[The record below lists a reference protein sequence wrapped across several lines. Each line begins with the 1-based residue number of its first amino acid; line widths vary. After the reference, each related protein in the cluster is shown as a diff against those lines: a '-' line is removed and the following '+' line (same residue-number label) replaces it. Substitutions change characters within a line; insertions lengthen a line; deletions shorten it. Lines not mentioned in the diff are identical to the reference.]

1 MISFIDTFLAA
12 LARCLGDIYLV
23 QKMGGA
29 TKKVWSYEKRMQ
41 SMMQMA
47 RIYMMVIKI
56 HDCEEILKQKNS
68 TQNNAFL
75 LGRLKAR
82 KGKMRAR
89 QGARFPKFF
98 FPSEASL
105 NNSERINFK
114 LSGKFKC
121 LGNSFASIS
130 NTNNQH
136 ISVLSVKINA
146 NINNITENKL
156 KLRLTCSPVHIAI

>member
-1 MISFIDTFLAA
+1 
-12 LARCLGDIYLV
+12 
-23 QKMGGA
+23 MGGA

-68 TQNNAFL
+68 TQNNVFL

-82 KGKMRAR
+82 KGKMRVSK
-89 QGARFPKFF
+89 GARFPIFF

-114 LSGKFKC
+114 LNGRFKC
-121 LGNSFASIS
+121 LGDSFASTS
-130 NTNNQH
+130 NTNN
-136 ISVLSVKINA
+136 
-146 NINNITENKL
+146 
-156 KLRLTCSPVHIAI
+156 

>member
-1 MISFIDTFLAA
+1 MCITNFTRMPHHICLVISFIDTFLAA

-47 RIYMMVIKI
+47 RFFMMVIKI

-68 TQNNAFL
+68 TQNNVFL
-75 LGRLKAR
+75 SGRLKAR

-89 QGARFPKFF
+89 QGARFPIFF

-105 NNSERINFK
+105 NNSECTNFK
-114 LSGKFKC
+114 SSGRLEC
-121 LGNSFASIS
+121 LGNSFASTP

-136 ISVLSVKINA
+136 VCIIC
-146 NINNITENKL
+146 ENQ
-156 KLRLTCSPVHIAI
+156 C